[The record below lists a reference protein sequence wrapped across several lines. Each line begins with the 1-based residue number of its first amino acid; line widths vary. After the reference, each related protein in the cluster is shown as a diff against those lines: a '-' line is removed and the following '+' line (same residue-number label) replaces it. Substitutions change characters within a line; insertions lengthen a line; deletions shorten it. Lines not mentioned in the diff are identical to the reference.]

1 MQVSIWEKESFY
13 ASQDVIIIG
22 SGFVG
27 LWSAYYLKKKDPD
40 LKVTIIERGQIPTGA
55 STRNAGFA
63 CFGSLSEVVH
73 DAQTMGRDTMLELV
87 EMRFRGLERIVRYFG
102 KEAIDFELC
111 GGYELYDRDGKVT
124 SEQLQDNIEYINSL
138 FKPVT
143 GSKKT
148 YRLTDDAIHQF
159 GFGNTWHLVKN
170 NLEGYLH
177 SGKLVQALLK
187 KVPYDAVADFE
198 PITKLGT
205 ITLAL
210 VANPS
215 VPANDLKEL
224 IAYAKTNPG
233 KLTFGAGSSSSR
245 MSGELLKTMAGIDM
259 LYVPYKSNPQAVT
272 DLLGGQISIF
282 FGDVSTALPPVR
294 AGKLKSYAVS
304 GIKRSPL
311 APDLPTIDEAG
322 LKGYELTAWFAAYAP
337 AKTPKPIID
346 KLNAAFREALK
357 DKEVSEKLLTAG
369 IEPEA
374 SSPDELRKFQA
385 VETEKWKKIVADAKI
400 EPE

>member
-1 MQVSIWEKESFY
+1 MKKLVANCLAVTCLLAAAGAQAQDSYPSQNIRFVVPFTAGSATDTLARLLANRMSTIFGRSVFVENIAGGNGIP
-13 ASQDVIIIG
+13 ASQNVVRA
-22 SGFVG
+22 S
-27 LWSAYYLKKKDPD
+27 PD
-40 LKVTIIERGQIPTGA
+40 GYTVMITANT
-55 STRNAGFA
+55 THAG
-63 CFGSLSEVVH
+63 
-73 DAQTMGRDTMLELV
+73 
-87 EMRFRGLERIVRYFG
+87 
-102 KEAIDFELC
+102 
-111 GGYELYDRDGKVT
+111 
-124 SEQLQDNIEYINSL
+124 N
-138 FKPVT
+138 
-143 GSKKT
+143 
-148 YRLTDDAIHQF
+148 
-159 GFGNTWHLVKN
+159 
-170 NLEGYLH
+170 
-177 SGKLVQALLK
+177 QALLK

-210 VANPS
+210 VANPAL
-215 VPANDLKEL
+215 PANDLREL
-224 IAYAKTNPG
+224 IAYGKANPG

-245 MSGELLKTMAGIDM
+245 MSAELLKTMAGIDM
-259 LYVPYKSNPQAVT
+259 LHVPYKSNPQAVT

-294 AGKLKSYAVS
+294 AGKLKGYAVS

-357 DKEVSEKLLTAG
+357 DKDISEKLLAAG

-374 SSPDELRKFQA
+374 STPDELRTFQA
-385 VETEKWKKIVADAKI
+385 AETQKWKKIAADAKI